1 MTACLVPYLVMIQID
16 ARLRPPKPANWGR
29 WQSVVAF
36 VMWFCLPLTSFITST
51 VPALEAQTRLML
63 GKRLEYR
70 VTQKT

>member
-1 MTACLVPYLVMIQID
+1 MLIQID
-16 ARLRPPKPANWGR
+16 AKLRPRKPPTWTP

-36 VMWFCLPLTSFITST
+36 AMWFCLPVTSFITST

-70 VTQKT
+70 VTDKQC